1 MSSFQIIGLD
11 PAPFSAWFD
20 LPPDQLKAR
29 GAQMVRADEA
39 NAYPCRVSLRD
50 AEIGETLLL
59 LPWQHVAPPSPYQ
72 ASGPIFVKNG
82 AQAATLVV
90 NEVPDYVSRRLI
102 SVRAYD
108 ANHIM
113 VDAEVCAGSE
123 VHTEIRRMLATA
135 NVRYLHLHNARRGC
149 YSCKVVAV

>member
-1 MSSFQIIGLD
+1 
-11 PAPFSAWFD
+11 
-20 LPPDQLKAR
+20 
-29 GAQMVRADEA
+29 
-39 NAYPCRVSLRD
+39 
-50 AEIGETLLL
+50 L

-72 ASGPIFVKNG
+72 ASGPIFVRKG
-82 AQAATLVV
+82 AQVAALAV

-113 VDAEVCAGSE
+113 IDAEVCAGSE

-135 NVRYLHLHNARRGC
+135 GVHYLHLHNARRGC
-149 YSCKVVAV
+149 YSCKVVPV